1 MVEGELIV
9 PLVALLVRPEVL
21 PSGQKVLVRGYLV
34 KGLGP
39 LLFLTAEHA
48 EAFDTS
54 AAIPVSDPSEDGSL
68 MRADCF
74 DRFVAVSGTFVRH
87 ESGEVT
93 IQRTTKVEYRS
104 ASAAESKDWPHLY
117 VTCWQMPAAA
127 QQGAAADVAHLARS
141 RVW

>member
-9 PLVALLVRPEVL
+9 PLVALLVRPDLL
-21 PSGQKVLVRGYLV
+21 PSGQQVVVSGYFA
-34 KGLGP
+34 KGFGP

-54 AAIPVSDPSEDGSL
+54 AAIPVSDPTEDGSL
-68 MRADCF
+68 TRADCF

-93 IQRTTKVEYRS
+93 IQQTKKVQYRS
-104 ASAAESKDWPHLY
+104 APAAESKDWAHLY
-117 VTCWQMPAAA
+117 VTCWRMPAAA
-127 QQGAAADVAHLARS
+127 QHLSGPRLSIGYDVP
-141 RVW
+141 